1 MHERE
6 GIRIDKNLRW
16 IALLVLLAACAAVL
30 TACAVGESPSADG
43 ESPRLVIASDDY
55 SPYYYIDDNGDR
67 TGVDVDRAREACR
80 RLGMEPE
87 FISVAW
93 EDKQRVLESG
103 EADCIW
109 GCFTMTGR
117 EADYT
122 WAGPYLDSSQR
133 VMVRQS
139 SGKAELREIAGC
151 RVAVQT
157 TGKAEEALLAAPGNG
172 LPEVGHIYS
181 FSSMEQVY
189 ACLRKGYADAIAG
202 HEGALL
208 ALRSTAPEE
217 YVILPGSIYSSQLGV
232 PLPRGPIPSWPP
244 GSPPFC
250 RRCGRTAP
258 SPPSPSP
265 MACLR
270 DRFRGARDEES
281 ASFRPHRGA
290 GAVVFSPL
298 RGHRHPL
305 PVFLPHLADKKP
317 GHDLPAGDPTGDGE
331 AHHPI

>member
-1 MHERE
+1 MLCLFCITAWFFEAVHERE

-55 SPYYYIDDNGDR
+55 SPYYYVDDNGER
-67 TGVDVDRAREACR
+67 TGVDVDLAREACR

-133 VMVRQS
+133 VMVRRS

-157 TGKAEEALLAAPGNG
+157 TGKAEEVLLAAPGNG

-232 PLPRGPIPSWPP
+232 AFAKGTHTELAARLTAVLQEMREDGTIAAIAQSYGLSAGSLPGGTR
-244 GSPPFC
+244 
-250 RRCGRTAP
+250 
-258 SPPSPSP
+258 
-265 MACLR
+265 
-270 DRFRGARDEES
+270 
-281 ASFRPHRGA
+281 
-290 GAVVFSPL
+290 
-298 RGHRHPL
+298 
-305 PVFLPHLADKKP
+305 
-317 GHDLPAGDPTGDGE
+317 
-331 AHHPI
+331 

>member
-1 MHERE
+1 MKK
-6 GIRIDKNLRW
+6 G
-16 IALLVLLAACAAVL
+16 LLAAALAVMLTL
-30 TACAVGESPSADG
+30 TACSGAVDSGSDTAEDL
-43 ESPRLVIASDDY
+43 PRLVIASDNYEPY
-55 SPYYYIDDNGDR
+55 SYVGPNGNLI
-67 TGVDVDRAREACR
+67 GVDVDLAWEACR

-202 HEGALL
+202 HENALGLFL
-208 ALRSTAPEE
+208 ASS
-217 YVILPGSIYSSQLGV
+217 PGSYRMLDETLDVSQLGV
-232 PLPRGPIPSWPP
+232 AFQKDTHQELAQALTQTLAEMEADGTTRAILERYGLD
-244 GSPPFC
+244 
-250 RRCGRTAP
+250 A
-258 SPPSPSP
+258 
-265 MACLR
+265 
-270 DRFRGARDEES
+270 DRALGVT
-281 ASFRPHRGA
+281 P
-290 GAVVFSPL
+290 
-298 RGHRHPL
+298 
-305 PVFLPHLADKKP
+305 
-317 GHDLPAGDPTGDGE
+317 
-331 AHHPI
+331 

>member
-1 MHERE
+1 MPHKEE
-6 GIRIDKNLRW
+6 IRIDKKLRW
-16 IALLVLLAACAAVL
+16 IALLVLLAACAAL
-30 TACAVGESPSADG
+30 LSACAVGESPSADG
-43 ESPRLVIASDDY
+43 EFPRLVIASDDY
-55 SPYYYIDDNGDR
+55 EPYYYINDNGER
-67 TGVDVDRAREACR
+67 AGVDVDLAREACR
-80 RLGMEPE
+80 RLGLEPQ

-93 EDKQRVLESG
+93 ENKQTALENG

-117 EADYT
+117 EEKYT

-139 SGKAELREIAGC
+139 SGMAELWEIAGC

-157 TGKAEEALLAAPGNG
+157 TGKAEEALLAAPDNG

-232 PLPRGPIPSWPP
+232 AFAKGTHEELAARLNAVLEEMQADGTVAAIAQSYGLSAGSLPGGTR
-244 GSPPFC
+244 
-250 RRCGRTAP
+250 
-258 SPPSPSP
+258 
-265 MACLR
+265 
-270 DRFRGARDEES
+270 
-281 ASFRPHRGA
+281 
-290 GAVVFSPL
+290 
-298 RGHRHPL
+298 
-305 PVFLPHLADKKP
+305 
-317 GHDLPAGDPTGDGE
+317 
-331 AHHPI
+331 